1 MANIY
6 AGRPVLQFAVG
17 VGGRGRLKKNALAA
31 LAAEPLKEVTDALQA
46 LPEDISKKYQRKAL
60 KKAAEPGLQALR
72 RNVSALGEVTGNLL
86 AAVTSV
92 SREYN
97 NNRLGIPVG
106 VIVVGFRRPT
116 NAKSQKMATPA
127 FAGGT
132 VLKGPNRAY
141 HSHLVEY
148 GTQRR
153 TPGRTR
159 RTKRRRVILGGR
171 IRTLAQ
177 TVKEQPSNA
186 RGILSSFKTRGPFF
200 TPGVRRY
207 PVDFIAQGSV
217 GPSPARRPLQKALDS
232 SRSQMRSVL
241 DSEMRKALVKAVKDF
256 QRQLNSTTLSTDT
269 LMRL

>member
-1 MANIY
+1 MANPY
-6 AGRPVLQFAVG
+6 AGRPVLTFAVG
-17 VGGRGRLKKNALAA
+17 VGGRGKLAKNSKAA
-31 LAAEPLKEVTDALQA
+31 LSAEPLKEITDALQA
-46 LPEDISKKYQRKAL
+46 MPEDISLKYQKQAL
-60 KKAAEPGLQALR
+60 KKAAQPGVDALR
-72 RNVSALGEVTGNLL
+72 RNVASLGEVTGNLL
-86 AAVTSV
+86 AAVTMVQRS
-92 SREYN
+92 YT
-97 NNRLGIPVG
+97 NNRAKLPIG
-106 VIVVGFRRPT
+106 VAVVGFRRPT

-132 VLKGPNRAY
+132 VMKGPNRAY

-177 TVKEQPSNA
+177 TVKEAPANA
-186 RGILSSFKTRGPFF
+186 RGVLSSFKTRGPFF

-232 SRSQMRSVL
+232 SRGQMRSVL
-241 DSEMRKALVKAVKDF
+241 DVEMRKALQKAIKEF
-256 QRQLNSTTLSTDT
+256 ERRTGGTGGI
-269 LMRL
+269 

>member
-1 MANIY
+1 MADIY
-6 AGRPVLQFAVG
+6 AGRPVIQLAVG

-31 LAAEPLKEVTDALQA
+31 LSAEPLKEITDALQA
-46 LPEDISKKYQRKAL
+46 LPEDISKKYQRRAL
-60 KKAAEPGLQALR
+60 KKAAEPGLQAVR
-72 RNVSALGEVTGNLL
+72 RNVASLGEVTGNLL
-86 AAVTSV
+86 ASVTSV

-132 VLKGPNRAY
+132 VMKGPNRAY

-177 TVKEQPSNA
+177 TVRDQPANA

-217 GPSPARRPLQKALDS
+217 GPSPARRPLRKALES

-241 DSEMRKALVKAVKDF
+241 DSEMRKALVKAVKEF
-256 QRQLNSTTLSTDT
+256 ERRTGGTGGI
-269 LMRL
+269 

>member
-1 MANIY
+1 MANPY
-6 AGRPVLQFAVG
+6 AGRQVVTL
-17 VGGRGRLKKNALAA
+17 ALGTGKYAKS
-31 LAAEPLKEVTDALQA
+31 LFAAEPLKEVTDALQA
-46 LPEDISKKYQRKAL
+46 LPDDISKKHQRRAL

-72 RNVSALGEVTGNLL
+72 RNVASLGEVTGNLL

-92 SREYN
+92 SREYTN
-97 NNRLGIPVG
+97 NKLGLPVG
-106 VIVVGFRRPT
+106 VVVVGFRRPT

-132 VLKGPNRAY
+132 VMKGPNRAY

-177 TVKEQPSNA
+177 TVKEAPANS
-186 RGILSSFKTRGPFF
+186 RGILSSFTTRGPFF
-200 TPGVRRY
+200 KNGVRRY
-207 PVDFIAQGSV
+207 PVDFIARGSV

-232 SRSQMRSVL
+232 SRGQMRSTL
-241 DSEMRKALVKAVKDF
+241 DAEMRKALQRAVREF
-256 QRQLNSTTLSTDT
+256 QRRTGGTGGI
-269 LMRL
+269 

>member
-1 MANIY
+1 MANPY
-6 AGRPVLQFAVG
+6 AGRQVVTLALG
-17 VGGRGRLKKNALAA
+17 TGKKAKSL
-31 LAAEPLKEVTDALQA
+31 LAAEPLKDVTDALQA
-46 LPEDISKKYQRKAL
+46 LPADISKKYQRKAL

-72 RNVSALGEVTGNLL
+72 RNVASLGEVTGNLL

-92 SREYN
+92 SREYTN
-97 NNRLGIPVG
+97 NKRGIPVG
-106 VIVVGFRRPT
+106 VVVVGFRRPT

-127 FAGGT
+127 FTGGS

-177 TVKEQPSNA
+177 TVKEAPANS

-200 TPGVRRY
+200 QNGVRRY
-207 PVDFIAQGSV
+207 PVDFIARGSV

-232 SRSQMRSVL
+232 SRSQMQSVL
-241 DSEMRKALVKAVKDF
+241 DTEMRKALQKAVREF
-256 QRQLNSTTLSTDT
+256 QRQTGGTGGI
-269 LMRL
+269 

>member
-1 MANIY
+1 MANPY
-6 AGRPVLQFAVG
+6 AGRQVVTL
-17 VGGRGRLKKNALAA
+17 ALGTGKYAKS
-31 LAAEPLKEVTDALQA
+31 LFAAEPLKEITDALQA
-46 LPEDISKKYQRKAL
+46 LPEDISKKYQRRAL

-72 RNVSALGEVTGNLL
+72 RNVAGLGEVTGNLL
-86 AAVTSV
+86 AAVTAKSK
-92 SREYN
+92 EYT
-97 NNRLGIPVG
+97 NNRRGIPVG

-132 VLKGPNRAY
+132 VMKGPNRAY

-177 TVKEQPSNA
+177 TVKEQPANA
-186 RGILSSFKTRGPFF
+186 RAILSSFTTRGPFF
-200 TPGVRRY
+200 TPGKRRY

-232 SRSQMRSVL
+232 SRSQMQSVL
-241 DSEMRKALVKAVKDF
+241 DAEMRKALQKAVREF
-256 QRQLNSTTLSTDT
+256 QRRTGGTGGI
-269 LMRL
+269 

>member
-1 MANIY
+1 MANPY
-6 AGRPVLQFAVG
+6 AGRQVVTL
-17 VGGRGRLKKNALAA
+17 ALGTGKYAKS
-31 LAAEPLKEVTDALQA
+31 LFAAEPLKDITDALQA
-46 LPEDISKKYQRKAL
+46 LPADISKKYQRRAL

-72 RNVSALGEVTGNLL
+72 RNVASLGEVTGNLL

-92 SREYN
+92 SREYTN
-97 NNRLGIPVG
+97 NKLGLPVG
-106 VIVVGFRRPT
+106 VVVVGFRRPT

-132 VLKGPNRAY
+132 VMKGPNRAY

-177 TVKEQPSNA
+177 TVKEQPANA

-200 TPGVRRY
+200 SGGRGLY
-207 PVDFIAQGSV
+207 PLDFIAQGSV

-232 SRSQMRSVL
+232 SRGQMRSTL
-241 DSEMRKALVKAVKDF
+241 DAEMRKALQRAVREF
-256 QRQLNSTTLSTDT
+256 QRKTGGTGGI
-269 LMRL
+269 

>member
-1 MANIY
+1 MANPY
-6 AGRPVLQFAVG
+6 AGRQVVTLALG
-17 VGGRGRLKKNALAA
+17 TGKKAKSL
-31 LAAEPLKEVTDALQA
+31 LAAEPLKDVTDALQA
-46 LPEDISKKYQRKAL
+46 LPADISKKYQRKAL
-60 KKAAEPGLQALR
+60 KKAAEPGLQSLR
-72 RNVSALGEVTGNLL
+72 RNVASLGEVTGNLL

-92 SREYN
+92 SREYTN
-97 NNRLGIPVG
+97 NKRGIPVG
-106 VIVVGFRRPT
+106 VVVVGFRRPT

-127 FAGGT
+127 FTGGS

-177 TVKEQPSNA
+177 TVKEAPANS

-200 TPGVRRY
+200 QNGVRRY
-207 PVDFIAQGSV
+207 PVDFIARGSV

-232 SRSQMRSVL
+232 SRSQMQSVL
-241 DSEMRKALVKAVKDF
+241 DTEMRKALQKAIRQF
-256 QRQLNSTTLSTDT
+256 QKENGGTGGI
-269 LMRL
+269 